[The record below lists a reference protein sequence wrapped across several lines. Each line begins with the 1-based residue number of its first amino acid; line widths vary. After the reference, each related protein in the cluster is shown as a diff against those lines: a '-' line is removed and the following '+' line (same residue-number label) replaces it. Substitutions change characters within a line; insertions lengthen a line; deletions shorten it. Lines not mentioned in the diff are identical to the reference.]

1 MSECDHLRS
10 KVIDSRP
17 AESNEEHQATWRR
30 RQCLECKARWNTW
43 EIPEE
48 EYRGYLEKQVQ
59 LTSTL
64 DGLTKIHTQLGLLL
78 ESEDQSC

>member
-1 MSECDHLRS
+1 MNECDHLRS

-17 AESNEEHQATWRR
+17 AESNEDNQATWRR
-30 RQCLECKARWNTW
+30 RECLECKARWNTW

-48 EYRGYLEKQVQ
+48 EYRGYLKKQVQ

-64 DGLTKIHTQLGLLL
+64 DGLTKIHTQIGLLL

>member
-1 MSECDHLRS
+1 MNDCDHLRS

-17 AESNEEHQATWRR
+17 AESDKDNQATWRR
-30 RQCLECKARWNTW
+30 RECLECKERWNTW

-48 EYRGYLEKQVQ
+48 EYRGYLETQVQ
-59 LTSTL
+59 LKSTL
-64 DGLTKIHTQLGLLL
+64 SGLTTIHTQIGLLL